1 MDARWERLF
10 ADLEGQLVEAFE
22 EGEIPDLVEAEL
34 VSVRL
39 VDRLALCVG
48 QRLDVTTRS
57 GRRLGGI
64 LHEATPGWLALGAGD
79 GLLVIPMV
87 AVATM
92 GPLAGS
98 APPAATPA
106 ATPSFGSLLR
116 TLARAG
122 LPILVEA
129 GTSQVRGHLTAVG
142 ADHFDVRNEA
152 DAVVSVPFAAVEVV
166 RSRQDAVV

>member
-98 APPAATPA
+98 APRA

-142 ADHFDVRNEA
+142 ADHFDVRTEA